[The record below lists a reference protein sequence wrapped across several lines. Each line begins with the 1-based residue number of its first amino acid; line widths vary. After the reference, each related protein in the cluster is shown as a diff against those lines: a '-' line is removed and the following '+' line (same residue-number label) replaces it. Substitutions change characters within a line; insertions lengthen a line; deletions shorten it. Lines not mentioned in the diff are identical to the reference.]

1 MEQIHYDRL
10 QETIYHEVMDNGL
23 QVYVLPKP
31 TFKKTYATFAT
42 KYGSVDNHF
51 HVAGGKETTVPD
63 GIAHFLEH
71 KMFEEPEGDIFA
83 TFASNGASAN
93 AFTSFDQTVYL
104 FSATENI
111 ETNLSTLVDFVQR
124 PYFTDENVEKEK
136 GIIGQEINMYA
147 DNPDWRVYFGLIEA
161 MYSKH
166 PVRIDIAGTVES
178 ISTITKETLYTCYNA
193 FYHPSNMLLFVVG
206 GVDPEKVFSLIRANQ
221 KGKTYGKQGE
231 IKRIFEDEPEQ
242 VATKRLESK
251 LAVSMPKIMFGFKE
265 KVEDLTGEASLKRDL
280 ITKLMLDLLVGSST
294 SLYQK
299 LYDEEL
305 ISDSFGHEFNSSQQ
319 YAFSA
324 MGGDTKDPDLLLKR
338 IKEEVDLILKSGFA
352 EKDFERARKKKIGG
366 YLRMLNS
373 PESIAHE
380 FTRYQFRGGDLFE
393 VLPMYESITLAE
405 VNERL
410 QAHVNWEQL
419 AVSLV
424 VSP

>member
-1 MEQIHYDRL
+1 M
-10 QETIYHEVMDNGL
+10 
-23 QVYVLPKP
+23 
-31 TFKKTYATFAT
+31 
-42 KYGSVDNHF
+42 
-51 HVAGGKETTVPD
+51 
-63 GIAHFLEH
+63 
-71 KMFEEPEGDIFA
+71 
-83 TFASNGASAN
+83 
-93 AFTSFDQTVYL
+93 
-104 FSATENI
+104 
-111 ETNLSTLVDFVQR
+111 
-124 PYFTDENVEKEK
+124 
-136 GIIGQEINMYA
+136 
-147 DNPDWRVYFGLIEA
+147 
-161 MYSKH
+161 
-166 PVRIDIAGTVES
+166 
-178 ISTITKETLYTCYNA
+178 
-193 FYHPSNMLLFVVG
+193 
-206 GVDPEKVFSLIRANQ
+206 IRTNQ
-221 KGKTYGKQGE
+221 KGKTYGEQGQ

-294 SLYQK
+294 ALYQK

-305 ISDSFGHEFNSSQQ
+305 ISDSFGHEFNSSPQ

-324 MGGDTKDPDLLLKR
+324 MGGDTKDPELLLKR